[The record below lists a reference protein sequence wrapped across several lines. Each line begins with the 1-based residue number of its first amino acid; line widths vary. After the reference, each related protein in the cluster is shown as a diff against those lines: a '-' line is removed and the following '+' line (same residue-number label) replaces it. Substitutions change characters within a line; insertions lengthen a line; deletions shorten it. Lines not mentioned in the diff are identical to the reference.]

1 MNFTAHRMNTGLSD
15 IFNENSVEKL
25 LKNDSSPQTTN
36 LARINTG
43 IAEML
48 FGRTETP
55 KGIGTY
61 SHTIP
66 PSRKSSLEEQ
76 KPQRGLE
83 LKQLARWY
91 ITICLEEQKPQRGL
105 KLFYIHCSA
114 FTICLFGRT
123 ETPKGIETYIRLL
136 ICFPSSFGRTETP
149 KGIETDRQDCIC
161 IHHP

>member
-55 KGIGTY
+55 KGIETL
-61 SHTIP
+61 
-66 PSRKSSLEEQ
+66 R
-76 KPQRGLE
+76 RGAPLC
-83 LKQLARWY
+83 LGIL
-91 ITICLEEQKPQRGL
+91 CLEEQKPQRGL
-105 KLFYIHCSA
+105 KQTC
-114 FTICLFGRT
+114 T
-123 ETPKGIETYIRLL
+123 ENHLYFQI
-136 ICFPSSFGRTETP
+136 
-149 KGIETDRQDCIC
+149 
-161 IHHP
+161 

>member
-55 KGIGTY
+55 KGIETFLHPLQCF
-61 SHTIP
+61 SHLLVWKN
-66 PSRKSSLEEQ
+66 RN
-76 KPQRGLE
+76 
-83 LKQLARWY
+83 
-91 ITICLEEQKPQRGL
+91 
-105 KLFYIHCSA
+105 
-114 FTICLFGRT
+114 
-123 ETPKGIETYIRLL
+123 PKG
-136 ICFPSSFGRTETP
+136 
-149 KGIETDRQDCIC
+149 D
-161 IHHP
+161 

>member
-1 MNFTAHRMNTGLSD
+1 MNTGLSD

-55 KGIGTY
+55 KGIGTIIGIL
-61 SHTIP
+61 SDFAFWFGRTETPKGIGTKTIP
-66 PSRKSSLEEQ
+66 IRYFISNSLEEQ

-83 LKQLARWY
+83 QLVS
-91 ITICLEEQKPQRGL
+91 TTK
-105 KLFYIHCSA
+105 FH
-114 FTICLFGRT
+114 F
-123 ETPKGIETYIRLL
+123 
-136 ICFPSSFGRTETP
+136 
-149 KGIETDRQDCIC
+149 
-161 IHHP
+161 